1 MKDIIDEIAKARR
14 ELSESGDTKSAS
26 VRRRYDAAIE
36 DVWDACTD
44 PERIGRW
51 LLPVTGDFRVGG
63 TYQLEG
69 NAGGEILRCEPP
81 SLLKIT
87 WVYGGNGSEVEV
99 RLAQDGESTE
109 FELQHTATVPPEMWD
124 KYGPGAVGV
133 GWDLALLG
141 LSLHLAGGAKIDE
154 SDFALTEEGRRF
166 VTASSQA
173 WGEAHQAAGATPDQA
188 ASAVR
193 NTTTFYAPDEAPKT

>member
-1 MKDIIDEIAKARR
+1 MKDIIDEIANARR
-14 ELSESGDTKSAS
+14 KLSESGEAKSVS

-36 DVWDACTD
+36 DVWDACTN

-51 LLPVTGDFRVGG
+51 MLPVTGDFRVGG

-87 WVYGGNGSEVEV
+87 WVFGGNGSEVEV
-99 RLAQDGESTE
+99 RLAQDGDGTE
-109 FELQHTATVPPEMWD
+109 FALEHTAPVPPEMWD
-124 KYGPGAVGV
+124 EYGPGAVGV

-141 LSLHLAGGAKIDE
+141 LSLHLAGGAKVDE
-154 SDFALTEEGRRF
+154 GDFALTDEGRRF

-173 WGEAHQAAGATPDQA
+173 WGEAHQAAGATPEQA

-193 NTTTFYAPDEAPKT
+193 NTTTFYAPDEEPKA